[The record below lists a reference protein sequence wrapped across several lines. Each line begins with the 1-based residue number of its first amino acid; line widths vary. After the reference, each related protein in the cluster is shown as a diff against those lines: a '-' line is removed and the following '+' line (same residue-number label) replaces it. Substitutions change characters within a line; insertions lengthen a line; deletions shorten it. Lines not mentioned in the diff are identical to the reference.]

1 MYVDTYLLQLVLYV
15 GIVST
20 IVSTC
25 PARGGR
31 ARRYDTYYSYYCI
44 VRCGQISTQEQLKV
58 CRTSQPNK
66 YLILYLQSWVSK
78 VPRYFQVHKYSY
90 IRYEHARL
98 RTYVI
103 QEYGTISRY
112 NIMMQ
117 RNFVQPR
124 AKEAETARARNVC
137 FLPASTEVE
146 LCNFRTYLFI
156 ATQHVLSSFRVYFS
170 FLFLYHR

>member
-15 GIVST
+15 GIVGT

-25 PARGGR
+25 PA
-31 ARRYDTYYSYYCI
+31 AATLDAAIPNTI
-44 VRCGQISTQEQLKV
+44 VLYVVDKQEQLKV

-103 QEYGTISRY
+103 QEYGTRISRYSY

-117 RNFVQPR
+117 RNFVQPPR